1 MFSPETLS
9 RLKWHRTEV
18 PKRIRLA
25 KLLKYLEQMFPIET
39 CTYFWARELHKTV
52 GIESKDTQEEQTN
65 PKKKRAEQKKMF
77 NNPVT
82 QLENSLKLSR
92 WDRVRRLRTLRVG

>member
-1 MFSPETLS
+1 LFSAEVLVF
-9 RLKWHRTEV
+9 LKWHRNEI
-18 PKRIRLA
+18 PKRVRLA

-52 GIESKDTQEEQTN
+52 GIESKDTQEEPTTA
-65 PKKKRAEQKKMF
+65 KKKKAEQRKLF
-77 NNPVT
+77 HNPVT

-92 WDRVRRLRTLRVG
+92 WDKVRRQRTLRVN